1 MPWVKAGHTDRLA
14 EPEITLQ
21 SGVVAGVA
29 LPIVSSTRSL
39 RRVAIA
45 GALGMAVLGSSLT
58 GTAAAKTN
66 VYTEPGTA
74 DGGTPPIVLAKSW
87 LVADAD
93 TGEVLAAKNPHEHL
107 RPASTLKTLTA
118 ITLLPI
124 LNKQDIYK
132 VTWEDAAA
140 IGSAVGIV
148 PGATYTIDQLF
159 YGMLLPSGND
169 AAKALADAAG
179 GHRKT
184 VNMMMAKAKEL
195 GANDTTVRNPTG
207 LDAKDQYTSAFD
219 LAVFAHAGLQREDF
233 RQYVSTTDTSFPAEM
248 PKKDK
253 RRQSYMIYN
262 QNPLLMNGFRGTIGV
277 KTGYTTLAGATYVGA
292 VERGGHTY
300 IVTLMSLAEPTEG
313 AAERLFDWTFKHAHE
328 LSPLENLIPATP
340 KPAAKKTV
348 VAAVDPAPVTTSGA
362 STGRGVSWLALSLIS
377 LCLLTAAAFIAA
389 RRRRQRRPSLPPL

>member
-1 MPWVKAGHTDRLA
+1 MSVKALRNPTRRTVRGIA
-14 EPEITLQ
+14 ERRVTF
-21 SGVVAGVA
+21 
-29 LPIVSSTRSL
+29 PIVSSPHLLPRA
-39 RRVAIA
+39 AIA
-45 GALGMAVLGSSLT
+45 LALGMSLLGST
-58 GTAAAKTN
+58 FAGTASAKPN
-66 VYTEPGTA
+66 IYTEPGTA

-87 LVADAD
+87 LVADAE

-124 LNKQDIYK
+124 LNKQDVYK
-132 VTWEDAAA
+132 VKWEDAAA

-184 VNMMMAKAKEL
+184 VDMMTAKAKEL
-195 GANDTTVRNPTG
+195 GADDTTVCNPTG

-253 RRQSYMIYN
+253 QRKSYMIYN
-262 QNPLLMNGFRGTIGV
+262 QNPLLMNGYRGTIGV

-292 VERGGHTY
+292 VQRDGHTY
-300 IVTLMSLAEPTEG
+300 IVTLMGLAEPTEG

-328 LSPLENLIPATP
+328 LSPLENLIPPAP
-340 KPAAKKTV
+340 KPEAKKTV
-348 VAAVDPAPVTTSGA
+348 VAAADPGPVSAAGA
-362 STGRGVSWLALSLIS
+362 STGHGMSWLALSLIC
-377 LCLLTAAAFIAA
+377 LCGLVAAAFIA
-389 RRRRQRRPSLPPL
+389 RPASSSAATESSAAVVGS